1 MKVCEQAS
9 DLEVAGLPL
18 PWWGTT
24 PPSWSGLW
32 WAGEKDISQ
41 SLGV

>member
-9 DLEVAGLPL
+9 DLEVAGLPP
-18 PWWGTT
+18 PWWGP

-32 WAGEKDISQ
+32 WAGEKDISH